1 MKQPV
6 PIFNADVVDKKL
18 KFFEHEKLAIA
29 RWVSTFPNGTKLD
42 IIIRKHSSKRTNEQ
56 NKYYW
61 KIVIGILANEFGYE
75 PDEMHMVLREKFL
88 RIYDNKHPDFVI
100 AKSTTKL
107 STIDFIGYVERI
119 QRWAS
124 IEHQIFIPD
133 PKKVD
138 VDF

>member
-1 MKQPV
+1 
-6 PIFNADVVDKKL
+6 
-18 KFFEHEKLAIA
+18 
-29 RWVSTFPNGTKLD
+29 
-42 IIIRKHSSKRTNEQ
+42 
-56 NKYYW
+56 
-61 KIVIGILANEFGYE
+61 
-75 PDEMHMVLREKFL
+75 MHMVLREKFL
-88 RIYDNKHPDFVI
+88 RIYDDKHPDFVI